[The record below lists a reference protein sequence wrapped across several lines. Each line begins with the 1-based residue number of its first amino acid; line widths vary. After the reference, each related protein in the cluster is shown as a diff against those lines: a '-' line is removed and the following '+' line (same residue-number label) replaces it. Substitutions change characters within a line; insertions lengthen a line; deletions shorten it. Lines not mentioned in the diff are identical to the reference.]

1 MHRIQH
7 PARVAVK
14 KRRSES
20 GSALIPVLALIMA
33 CSMIVT
39 AVIGISQL
47 NTYTMSAHTRQQR
60 SQYVCEGAANRI
72 QWLVAAERTKHPN
85 ISYQTFD
92 YGDTEYDRFLP
103 DGVEHTMD
111 YHGVPVKFRIT
122 DAAAG
127 LDFSARMRNT
137 TLNRLRMNSATDT
150 EYQDVMEKLRD
161 QITDYTDSN
170 DVVSGE
176 AFEKAEYEERNQ
188 TPLPRNAT
196 FQYREELFYLP
207 EFMELFPPDK
217 NGRLSAVRVI
227 PPDSMMTIQTT
238 IRNNRGGT
246 TTRRTNLFANSPNL
260 FGAPSLYLQRVFNLE
275 DGELEELKEGIRLYQ
290 QEKVKLSD
298 AIDSTLF
305 QKIRRSSY
313 LTWTPGNV
321 YTVEIEP
328 YAGEEKMPAKRLV
341 FTWTGVNQLK
351 PADNIVRYLEW
362 MFY

>member
-1 MHRIQH
+1 MHRAQH
-7 PARVAVK
+7 LVPVAVK
-14 KRRSES
+14 RRCGES

-47 NTYTMSAHTRQQR
+47 NTFTMAAHTKQQR
-60 SQYVCEGAANRI
+60 SQYICEGAANRI
-72 QWLVAAERTKHPN
+72 QWLVASERAKHPSV
-85 ISYQTFD
+85 SYQNFD
-92 YGDTEYDRFLP
+92 YADTEYERFLP

-137 TLNRLRMNSATDT
+137 TLSRLRMNSATDT

-161 QITDYTDSN
+161 QINDYVDSN
-170 DVVSGE
+170 DTVSGE
-176 AFEKAEYEERNQ
+176 AYEEAEYDELGQ
-188 TPLPRNAT
+188 APLPRNAA

-207 EFMELFPPDK
+207 EFMELFPADK
-217 NGRLSAVRVI
+217 NGRLSSIRVI
-227 PPDSMMTIQTT
+227 PPDSMMTVQTT
-238 IRNNRGGT
+238 SRNNRGGT

-260 FGAPSLYLQRVFNLE
+260 FGAPDLYLKRVFNLE
-275 DGELEELKEGIRLYQ
+275 DSEVAEIREGIRQYQ
-290 QEKVKLSD
+290 TEQVKLSD
-298 AIDSTLF
+298 VIDSTLF
-305 QKIRRSSY
+305 QKIRNSSY

-321 YTVEIEP
+321 YTVEVEP